1 MTTRTIWERCAGQS
15 GAVPATVPP
24 DGSAESRRPLVY
36 GALTVFAW
44 LYYYRPEDFIPGLQY
59 IPLAKIAGLF
69 AVVALA
75 FGMLSGL
82 GKIKIPRAVQFLWL
96 LLLQMTIC
104 IPFAIW
110 RGGAFATVTD
120 RFSKGVIVA
129 MLISMAVVTVKELR
143 RLLWIQVSAVALVV
157 LASILLRHYED
168 GRLQGIQKG
177 ILENPNDL
185 AINVA
190 ISFPLA
196 VAFMLRA
203 SGFRKSLWAVALAV
217 MAIGIVLTYSR
228 AGLLA
233 FLVSVMV
240 CVWEYGIKGKQRY
253 LIGVAAA
260 IFLIGAVIIVADSH
274 YRARVES
281 IFLGNI
287 EGAEDHGSFDA
298 RKELLEK
305 SIVVA
310 FTHPL
315 VGVGPGCFVLVDKG
329 WVVAH
334 NSYTELAAEAGFP
347 ALILFLLALGA
358 AFRNVRQ
365 ARKSE
370 NYEQDP
376 EFRLLTQALWA
387 GLAAYLIG
395 ACFDSTEYNLYPYFM
410 VGYTCAMARIAGPS
424 LARRAKSNSSPARY
438 ANFSRTQPVWN
449 R

>member
-1 MTTRTIWERCAGQS
+1 MTTQTIWERSKSHAGTL
-15 GAVPATVPP
+15 PAMVASPVNGR
-24 DGSAESRRPLVY
+24 DRRPLVY
-36 GALTVFAW
+36 GALVVFAW
-44 LYYYRPEDFIPGLQY
+44 LYYYRPEDFIPGLES
-59 IPLAKIAGLF
+59 IPLAKIAGVV
-69 AVVALA
+69 AVAALA
-75 FGMLSGL
+75 FGMLSNL
-82 GKIKIPRAVQFLWL
+82 GKARIPRAIQFLWL

-120 RFSKGVIVA
+120 KFSKGVIVA

-157 LASILLRHYED
+157 LFSIVFRHYQD

-177 ILENPNDL
+177 ILENPNGL
-185 AINVA
+185 AINIA
-190 ISFPLA
+190 ISFPLG
-196 VAFMLRA
+196 VAFLLRA
-203 SGFRKSLWAVALAV
+203 KGIKKALWALALGV
-217 MAIGIVLTYSR
+217 MALGVVLTYSR

-233 FLVSVMV
+233 FLISVLV
-240 CVWEYGIKGKQRY
+240 CVWEYGIKAKRRY
-253 LIGVAAA
+253 LIGIAAA
-260 IFLIGAVIIVADSH
+260 VFLAGATIIAANSH

-305 SIVVA
+305 SIMVA
-310 FTHPL
+310 LTHPL

-347 ALILFLLALGA
+347 ALFLFLLALGA
-358 AFRNVRQ
+358 AFRNVRRV
-365 ARKSE
+365 RKSSS
-370 NYEQDP
+370 YEQDR
-376 EFRLLTQALWA
+376 EFRLFTQALWA

-410 VGYTCAMARIAGPS
+410 VGYTCAMVRIAGPQ
-424 LARRAKSNSSPARY
+424 LAGEPHQKSTARY
-438 ANFSRTQPVWN
+438 AKFSRTQPVWN

>member
-1 MTTRTIWERCAGQS
+1 MTSQTIWQRAGAQAGTS
-15 GAVPATVPP
+15 PTNAPPAK
-24 DGSAESRRPLVY
+24 GSDRRPLVY
-36 GALTVFAW
+36 GALVVFAW
-44 LYYYRPEDFIPGLQY
+44 LYYYRPEDFIPGLEY
-59 IPLAKIAGLF
+59 VPLAKIAGLF
-69 AVVALA
+69 AVVALT
-75 FGMLSGL
+75 FGLLSSL
-82 GKIKIPRAVQFLWL
+82 GKARIPRAVQFLWL
-96 LLLQMTIC
+96 LLLQMAIC
-104 IPFAIW
+104 IPFALW
-110 RGGAFATVTD
+110 RGGAFATVSD
-120 RFSKGVIVA
+120 KFSKGVIVA
-129 MLISMAVVTVKELR
+129 TLISMAVVTVKELR
-143 RLLWIQVSAVALVV
+143 RLLWIQVSAVAFVV
-157 LASILLRHYED
+157 FFSIVFRHYQD
-168 GRLQGIQKG
+168 GRLLGIQKG

-190 ISFPLA
+190 ISFPLG

-203 SGFRKSLWAVALAV
+203 SGFRKALWALGLAGMALGV
-217 MAIGIVLTYSR
+217 VLTYSR

-233 FLVSVMV
+233 FLISMMV
-240 CVWEYGIKGKQRY
+240 CVWEYGIKGGRRY

-260 IFLIGAVIIVADSH
+260 ILLIGAGIVAANSH

-281 IFLGNI
+281 IILGNI

-310 FTHPL
+310 MTHPL

-347 ALILFLLALGA
+347 ALFLFLLALGA
-358 AFRNVRQ
+358 AFGNLRRV
-365 ARKSE
+365 RKSS

-376 EFRLLTQALWA
+376 EFRLFTQALWV
-387 GLAAYLIG
+387 GLVAYLIG

-410 VGYTCAMARIAGPS
+410 VGYTCAMVRIAGPL
-424 LARRAKSNSSPARY
+424 LAGSHQNSTAGY
-438 ANFSRTQPVWN
+438 ANFSRTQSVWN

>member
-1 MTTRTIWERCAGQS
+1 MTTQTIWNRGNEPTRIF
-15 GAVPATVPP
+15 PATAPP
-24 DGSAESRRPLVY
+24 AVVAPDRRPLVY
-36 GALTVFAW
+36 GALVVFAW
-44 LYYYRPEDFIPGLQY
+44 LYYYRPEDFIPGLEY

-69 AVVALA
+69 AFIVLAL
-75 FGMLSGL
+75 GMLSSL
-82 GKIKIPRAVQFLWL
+82 GKVKVPRAVQFLWL

-110 RGGAFATVTD
+110 RGGAFATVAD
-120 RFSKGVIVA
+120 KFSKGVIVA

-157 LASILLRHYED
+157 FFSIVFRHYQD
-168 GRLQGIQKG
+168 GRLLGIQKG
-177 ILENPNDL
+177 ILENPNGL

-190 ISFPLA
+190 ISFPLG

-203 SGFRKSLWAVALAV
+203 TGLKKALWAIALAV
-217 MAIGIVLTYSR
+217 MALGVVLTYSR

-233 FLVSVMV
+233 FLISVMV
-240 CVWEYGIKGKQRY
+240 CVWEYGIKGKRHY
-253 LIGVAAA
+253 LIGVAVAV
-260 IFLIGAVIIVADSH
+260 LLVGAGIIVANPH

-281 IFLGNI
+281 IVLGNI

-305 SIVVA
+305 SIRVA
-310 FTHPL
+310 LTHPL

-347 ALILFLLALGA
+347 GLILFLLALGA
-358 AFRNVRQ
+358 AFRNVRRV
-365 ARKSE
+365 RKSS
-370 NYEQDP
+370 NYEDDP
-376 EFRLLTQALWA
+376 EFRLFTQALWA
-387 GLAAYLIG
+387 GLAAYVIG

-410 VGYTCAMARIAGPS
+410 VGYTCAMVRIAGTSP
-424 LARRAKSNSSPARY
+424 AARAKSVATPRY